1 MTTEKQ
7 EKIEKLLED
16 LKEEIFVELDKRV
29 RITQKEFAGQL
40 SEVET
45 KVEETVQETVQQTVE
60 QTVVQQLRPW
70 RKQVYKK
77 FQGELHEFQNK
88 FSYYKFPYA
97 ATVVVGFMLFW
108 YGMWN
113 LLPQV
118 PYINENGF
126 LAIALGLGL
135 LFVSGA
141 AYKKL
146 VG

>member
-7 EKIEKLLED
+7 EKIQKLLDE
-16 LKEEIFVELDKRV
+16 LKQEIFVELDRRV
-29 RITQKEFAGQL
+29 RTAQKEFAGQMGKM
-40 SEVET
+40 ET
-45 KVEETVQETVQQTVE
+45 KVGEKVEETVQETVQQTV
-60 QTVVQQLRPW
+60 VQELKPW

-77 FQGELHEFQNK
+77 FQEELRDFQNK

-97 ATVVVGFMLFW
+97 ATVIVGFMLFW

-113 LLPQV
+113 LLARIPFFGNAVV
-118 PYINENGF
+118 P
-126 LAIALGLGL
+126 LGLGL
-135 LFVSGA
+135 ALLLISGA